1 MPAAQRCFAP
11 GVIDQLLTHPHRFEF
26 FQAVRLI
33 ELWLRQNSVED
44 GPIPMQYLRFENS
57 LSLSFPPS
65 QIAALAAVADV
76 PVDSA
81 ATLQRAALEKRLRH
95 IAITPAFIGLLCGNG
110 GLPNHDVMRIAD
122 YEFTTKDT
130 GPRAFLDMLS
140 TRSVGLFYQAWA
152 RHRPQCM
159 GDAAGHDQFLAMLL
173 ALSGL
178 RPPAGRITPA
188 SSASLD
194 TAAASDEVGLGDEVL
209 AYHAAQ
215 FRSRCVPASVIA
227 GVLTEYFG
235 VPFALEQLVG
245 CWEELPSRYRPRLG
259 GANCTLGAGV
269 TLGRRIHRRDSHAR
283 LRVGPLKRDE
293 FERFVPHS
301 AGASA
306 INKVLAMFCGAGMTF
321 DVELVLRAAD
331 VQPLRL
337 PGDDGAGRARLGIDA
352 FLFQGAPRDR
362 TTARYQLRP

>member
-1 MPAAQRCFAP
+1 M
-11 GVIDQLLTHPHRFEF
+11 IDQLLTHPHRFEF

-33 ELWLRQNSVED
+33 ELWLRQNGVED

-81 ATLQRAALEKRLRH
+81 AALQRAALENRLRH
-95 IAITPAFIGLLCGNG
+95 IAITPAFIGLLSGNG
-110 GLPNHDVMRIAD
+110 GLPNHDVMRIAN
-122 YEFTTKDT
+122 YEYTTKDT

-159 GDAAGHDQFLAMLL
+159 GDAAGNDQFLALLL

-178 RPPAGRITPA
+178 RPPANRTAPA
-188 SSASLD
+188 SSDDA
-194 TAAASDEVGLGDEVL
+194 GLGDEVL

-215 FRSRCVPASVIA
+215 FRSRCVPASVVA

-245 CWEELPSRYRPRLG
+245 RWEDLPSRYRVRLG
-259 GANCTLGAGV
+259 GANRTLGAGV

-283 LRVGPLKRDE
+283 LRVGPLKRDD
-293 FERFVPHS
+293 FERFLPHS
-301 AGASA
+301 AGAAA

-321 DVELVLRAAD
+321 EVELVLRAED
-331 VQPLRL
+331 VRPLQL
-337 PGDDGAGRARLGIDA
+337 PKDDGARRARLGIDA

-362 TTARYQLRP
+362 TTARYHLRP

>member
-1 MPAAQRCFAP
+1 MPAAQRCFAL

-26 FQAVRLI
+26 FQAVRLL
-33 ELWLRQNSVED
+33 ELWLRQNGVED

-57 LSLSFPPS
+57 LSLSFPAS
-65 QIAALAAVADV
+65 QIAALAAVADE

-81 ATLQRAALEKRLRH
+81 AALQRAALEKRLRH

-110 GLPNHDVMRIAD
+110 GLPNHDVERIAD
-122 YEFTTKDT
+122 YEFRTKDS

-159 GDAAGHDQFLAMLL
+159 SDAAGDDRFLAMLL

-178 RPPAGRITPA
+178 RRHNDAAAPA
-188 SSASLD
+188 SAGK
-194 TAAASDEVGLGDEVL
+194 AGPCDEVL
-209 AYHAAQ
+209 AFHAAQ

-227 GVLTEYFG
+227 GVLTEHFG

-245 CWEELPSRYRPRLG
+245 RWEALPFRHRTRLG
-259 GANCTLGAGV
+259 GTNRTLGAGA

-283 LRVGPLKRDE
+283 LRVGPLKHDD
-293 FERFVPHS
+293 FERFLPHT

-306 INKVLAMFCGAGMTF
+306 INDVLGMFCGAGMTF
-321 DVELVLRAAD
+321 EVELVLRAED
-331 VQPLRL
+331 VRPLQL
-337 PGDDGAGRARLGIDA
+337 PKDGDARRARLGIDA

-362 TTARYQLRP
+362 TTARYLLRP

>member
-1 MPAAQRCFAP
+1 MPATQRCFAP

-33 ELWLRQNSVED
+33 ELWLRQNGVED

-57 LSLSFPPS
+57 MSLSFPSS
-65 QIAALAAVADV
+65 QIEALAAVADV

-81 ATLQRAALEKRLRH
+81 AALQQAALENRLRH

-110 GLPNHDVMRIAD
+110 GLPNHDVMRIAE
-122 YEFTTKDT
+122 YEFKTKNA
-130 GPRAFLDMLS
+130 GPRAFLNMLS

-159 GDAAGHDQFLAMLL
+159 GEGAGGDQFLAMLL

-178 RPPAGRITPA
+178 RPPADRAAPAPLDASA
-188 SSASLD
+188 SSDDA
-194 TAAASDEVGLGDEVL
+194 GLRDEVL

-215 FRSRCVPASVIA
+215 FRSRCVPASVVG

-245 CWEELPSRYRPRLG
+245 CWEELPSRHRTRLG
-259 GANCTLGAGV
+259 GTNRTLGAGAI
-269 TLGRRIHRRDSHAR
+269 LGRRIHRRDTHAR
-283 LRVGPLKRDE
+283 LRVGPLKYDD
-293 FERFVPHS
+293 FERFLPHS
-301 AGASA
+301 AGAA
-306 INKVLAMFCGAGMTF
+306 GINKVLAMFCGAGMTF
-321 DVELVLRAAD
+321 EVELTLRAEN
-331 VQPLRL
+331 VLPLKL
-337 PGDDGAGRARLGIDA
+337 PKDGGAPRARLGIDA

-362 TTARYQLRP
+362 TTARYVLRP